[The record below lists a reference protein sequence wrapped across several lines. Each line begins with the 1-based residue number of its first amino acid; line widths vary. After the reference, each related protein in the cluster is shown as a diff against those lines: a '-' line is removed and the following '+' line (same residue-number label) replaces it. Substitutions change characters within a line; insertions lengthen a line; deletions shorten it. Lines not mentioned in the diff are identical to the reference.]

1 MENRFN
7 ENLVLASLECNDPV
21 IAAFQT
27 LPGGARVVRQPLS
40 PGHRNEFRA
49 GLSPA
54 FGRYFVI
61 DGESPLSKIIL

>member
-1 MENRFN
+1 
-7 ENLVLASLECNDPV
+7 V

-27 LPGGARVVRQPLS
+27 LIPGGARVVRQPLS
-40 PGHRNEFRA
+40 PGHRNELRA

-61 DGESPLSKIIL
+61 DGEYIWSSFEHEFGFSPARPASTY